1 MAFYPSFSAP
11 AVFPSWQ
18 GKKME
23 KLTGKK
29 RREGPLRRKESRGGD
44 IEEEGGQSIVFF
56 LVVVTLRHEEKKEK
70 ISKKSPKTCSWYISA
85 FRGYPLFF
93 TVSSHESEEERL
105 AWRRKKSEGK
115 LG

>member
-1 MAFYPSFSAP
+1 
-11 AVFPSWQ
+11 
-18 GKKME
+18 ME

-56 LVVVTLRHEEKKEK
+56 LVVVTLRHEEEKEK
-70 ISKKSPKTCSWYISA
+70 YRDGPKTYSWYISA

-93 TVSSHESEEERL
+93 TVSSHESEEEKL